1 MAQAYPKHDEDFYAW
16 TQANANLL
24 KQRKFEEIDVDH
36 LIEELEEMGN
46 SNENQLISRL
56 GVLIAQLLKWQL
68 QPDFR
73 CRSWSGTIRE
83 QRIRIK
89 RLLRKNPSLKIL
101 MASSVKESFEDALA
115 ILEKETPIDLNL
127 LPATCPYTLEELQ
140 DDEYYPA

>member
-16 TQANANLL
+16 TQSNASLL

-56 GVLIAQLLKWQL
+56 GVLIAHLLKWQL

-115 ILEKETPIDLNL
+115 ILEKETPLDLKA
-127 LPATCPYTLEELQ
+127 LPATCPYTLEQLQ
-140 DDEYYPA
+140 DDAYYPA

>member
-16 TQANANLL
+16 TQANASLL

-36 LIEELEEMGN
+36 LIEELEAMGN

-56 GVLIAQLLKWQL
+56 GVLIAHLLKWQL

>member
-16 TQANANLL
+16 TQANASLL

-56 GVLIAQLLKWQL
+56 GVLIAHLLKWQL

-140 DDEYYPA
+140 DDECYPA